1 MAVKAEQ
8 RSWIG
13 TMVHRHRALAPV
25 AVLVLLCAIV
35 AVMNPRFID
44 PWNLARLL
52 NAAAIPTVLTM
63 GATYIILMG
72 SIDLSLEG
80 VVAVCAVLVSVLV
93 ANNLTGMD
101 LGFIAVPAAIA
112 LGAALGS
119 INGIAHV
126 KLRTPSFMTTL
137 GVGFACVGVA
147 TAFLQGDTVR
157 ITDRA
162 FRGMALERFF
172 GIPAGVWVAAV
183 AVLVAYFI
191 QERTRV
197 GRWLYALGG
206 DEATARQAGVP
217 IERTRILAFALAGA
231 FYGLA
236 GAMSAAQLGQG
247 HALISQGRLFTTIT
261 AVVVGG
267 TALSGGVGSVLNS
280 VIGVLIVVVLSNGMI
295 LMGVSPFVQMGVQG
309 VLIIAAVALALDRSR
324 LPVVK

>member
-1 MAVKAEQ
+1 VAVKAEQ

-13 TMVHRHRALAPV
+13 TVVRRHRALAPV
-25 AVLVLLCAIV
+25 AVLALLCAIV
-35 AVMNPRFID
+35 AVINPRFID

-52 NAAAIPTVLTM
+52 NGAAIPVVLTM
-63 GATYIILMG
+63 GATFIILMG

-80 VVAVCAVLVSVLV
+80 VVALCAVLVSVLV
-93 ANNLTGMD
+93 ANNLTPLD
-101 LGFIAVPAAIA
+101 LGFLSVAGAIA
-112 LGAALGS
+112 LGVALGGL
-119 INGIAHV
+119 NGVAHV
-126 KLRTPSFMTTL
+126 KLCTPSFMTTL

-157 ITDRA
+157 IADKV
-162 FRGMALERFF
+162 FRGMALARFL
-172 GIPAGVWVAAV
+172 GVPAGVWIAGV
-183 AVLVAYFI
+183 AVLVALFI

-197 GRWLYALGG
+197 GRRLYALGG

-217 IERTRILAFALAGA
+217 IERTRMIAFAIAGG

-309 VLIIAAVALALDRSR
+309 VLIIVAVALALDRSC